1 MRKNQ
6 TTLRYY
12 LFPLY
17 FFLLAIT
24 GCYNNE
30 SLIEIEDDL
39 SKAADKPYK
48 TENVIV
54 VVIDG
59 PRQSETW
66 QSVDR
71 KYIPRMANLLAPQG
85 VIISEFYNHGAT
97 FTVPGHVAICTGHYE
112 SLSNKGEQLPTEPS
126 FFQMWLKISKAPKEK
141 AWIIT
146 SKEKLNVLADCR
158 DVEWRNSFN
167 PSFDTAN
174 RDDEETYQKATEIL
188 TNYQPQLVLLHFR
201 GPDANGHAGDWDKY
215 ISSIA
220 IADSLTY
227 ELYRFIENNDF
238 YKNRTTIM
246 VTNDHGRH
254 LDNIATGFMAHG
266 DNCMGC
272 THLNF
277 YAVGPDFKKDI
288 ISTTEREQVDILP
301 TVGELMGF
309 QIDDN
314 KNVMWEL
321 FK

>member
-1 MRKNQ
+1 MRFKNIAFVF
-6 TTLRYY
+6 
-12 LFPLY
+12 LF
-17 FFLLAIT
+17 FFLFT

-30 SLIEIEDDL
+30 SLIETEDDL
-39 SKAADKPYK
+39 SKAAGNLYK

-71 KYIPRMANLLAPQG
+71 KYIPIMANLLAPQG
-85 VIISEFYNHGAT
+85 VIISEFYNHGVT
-97 FTVPGHVAICTGHYE
+97 FTVPGHVAICTGNYE

-126 FFQMWLKISKAPKEK
+126 FFQMWLKISNAPKEK

-174 RDDEETYQKATEIL
+174 RNDEETYQKATEIL

-215 ISSIA
+215 VNSIA

-227 ELYRFIENNDF
+227 ELYRFIENHNF
-238 YKNRTTIM
+238 YKNKTTIM

-254 LDNIATGFMAHG
+254 LDNIATGFIGHG
-266 DNCMGC
+266 DNCPGC

-277 YAVGPDFKKDI
+277 YAYGPDFKKNV
-288 ISTTEREQVDILP
+288 ISTTEREQVHILP